1 MPTMVPDHRAG
12 AGGSSGRP
20 AVDRLAWR
28 LEHPGGTSERRWVTA
43 LLLVAYAV
51 AVVAVTIF
59 PITPHPPSYWA
70 GDPWWTMLH
79 YIPFVVDMPSFVL
92 NVIMFV
98 PFGVLV
104 PLLWPRVD
112 AFGRLLGYAA
122 AASAGIELTQLVLGL
137 TIGSRRTVDIND
149 LIANTVGALAGLLVL
164 RLAVPLPEHRAA
176 ITGARAGTRRSR

>member
-1 MPTMVPDHRAG
+1 V
-12 AGGSSGRP
+12 
-20 AVDRLAWR
+20 
-28 LEHPGGTSERRWVTA
+28 RRWVTA
-43 LLLVAYAV
+43 LLLVGYAV

-70 GDPWWTMLH
+70 GEPWWTMLH
-79 YIPFVVDMPSFVL
+79 YIPFVVDAPSFVL

-104 PLLWPRVD
+104 PLRWPRAD

-122 AASAGIELTQLVLGL
+122 AASAAIELTQLVLGL

-149 LIANTVGALAGLLVL
+149 LIANTTGALAGLLVL

-176 ITGARAGTRRSR
+176 ISRPRAGTGSSR